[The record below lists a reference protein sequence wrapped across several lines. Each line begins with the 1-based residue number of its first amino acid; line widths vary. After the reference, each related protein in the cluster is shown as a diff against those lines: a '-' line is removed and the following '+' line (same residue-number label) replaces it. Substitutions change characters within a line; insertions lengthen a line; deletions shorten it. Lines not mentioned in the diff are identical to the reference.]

1 MSITINGA
9 GTITGVSVGGLPDGI
24 VDTDMIANDAVTD
37 AKQDLSGVAKAWIVY
52 DGAGTNEIRSSFN
65 VTSVTDNGTGDYT
78 FNFTTAFADA
88 NYVVLGTPFSNGTS
102 PAKRTTPI
110 DQLSSISTTAC
121 RITVSGYGISD
132 GSPVDFAACDV
143 NRIHLAFIGS

>member
-24 VDTDMIANDAVTD
+24 VVTDMIANDAVTD
-37 AKQDLSGVAKAWIVY
+37 TKQDLSGVAKAWIVY

-88 NYVVLGTPFSNGTS
+88 KYVIVGTPFANGTS
-102 PAKRTTPI
+102 PGKKTTPI
-110 DQLSSISTTAC
+110 DTL
-121 RITVSGYGISD
+121 
-132 GSPVDFAACDV
+132 
-143 NRIHLAFIGS
+143 

>member
-52 DGAGTNEIRSSFN
+52 DGAGTNQIMSSFN

-78 FNFTTAFADA
+78 FNFTTAFANA
-88 NYVVLGTPFSNGTS
+88 NYVVLGVPFANGTS
-102 PAKRTTPI
+102 PAKKTTPL
-110 DQLSSISTTAC
+110 DQISSTTTSAC
-121 RITVSGYGISD
+121 RVTIAGYGISN
-132 GSPVDFAACDV
+132 GAPSNFELCDV
-143 NRIHLAFIGS
+143 NRLHLAFIGA

>member
-1 MSITINGA
+1 MAISINGT
-9 GTITGVSVGGLPDGI
+9 GTITGIAVGGLPDGC
-24 VDTDMIANDAVTD
+24 VDNDTLATSSI
-37 AKQDLSGVAKAWIVY
+37 KGLAKAWIVY

-78 FNFTTAFADA
+78 FNFTTAFPDA

-102 PAKRTTPI
+102 PPKKTTPI

-121 RITVSGYGISD
+121 RITVSGYGISN

-143 NRIHLAFIGS
+143 NRIHLAFIGN